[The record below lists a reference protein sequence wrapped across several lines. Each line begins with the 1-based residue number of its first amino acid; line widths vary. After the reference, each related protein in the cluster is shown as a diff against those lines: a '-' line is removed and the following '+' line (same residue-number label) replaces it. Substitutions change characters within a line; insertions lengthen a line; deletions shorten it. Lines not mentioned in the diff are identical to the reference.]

1 MAGLQGEEERR
12 DDSRTLSA
20 AEGPREEEQDC
31 SLGPA
36 SLGDLDDIKQR
47 CREGVGD
54 LSLGSWRK
62 VGLLP
67 PYTSKAVKGEE
78 E

>member
-12 DDSRTLSA
+12 DDCRTLSA
-20 AEGPREEEQDC
+20 AEGPREEEQHC

-36 SLGDLDDIKQR
+36 SLGGLADVKQR

-54 LSLGSWRK
+54 LSPGPWRK
-62 VGLLP
+62 VCLLP